1 MPPFSVMV
9 LVVLTVCTIAA
20 GGESVYFW
28 LVGNHPAAIL
38 SAGFTL
44 LGIAGGAVFWRS
56 DRGEL

>member
-1 MPPFSVMV
+1 MPPFSVVV
-9 LVVLTVCTIAA
+9 LVVLTVGTIAA

-44 LGIAGGAVFWRS
+44 LGIAGGAVLWKTEE
-56 DRGEL
+56 EL